1 MAGQRARSAEAKD
14 ERRANLV
21 AAASRLFADADF
33 SAITIAGVA
42 EVAGVAKGTAY
53 LYFANK
59 ETLFLELMRA
69 EFSTWLAS
77 FLQSVKRQRAAS
89 LVDQLPKII
98 AKSFADRPNVRRLMV
113 LQHTVLEANLG
124 DAAALDF
131 KLQMR
136 ALMDQVAAAIVPKI
150 PGWRIADAQV
160 FLMQTIALVIGVTQ
174 LSEPPPV
181 IARVLA
187 SDARLKPMRI
197 AFEPFLALTLTALLP
212 GNRRP
217 SKQSKRA

>member
-1 MAGQRARSAEAKD
+1 MAGRRARSALAKD

-21 AAASRLFADADF
+21 AAATRLFANADF
-33 SAITIAGVA
+33 SAITIARVA
-42 EVAGVAKGTAY
+42 EEAGVAKGTAY

-69 EFSTWLAS
+69 EFNAWLET
-77 FLQSVKRQRAAS
+77 FLQSVKRQRSAS
-89 LVDQLPKII
+89 LVVQLPKIV
-98 AKSFADRPNVRRLMV
+98 AKSFAGRPHIRRLMV

-124 DAAALDF
+124 DVAARDF

-150 PGWRIADAQV
+150 PGWRRADAQV
-160 FLMQTIALVIGVTQ
+160 FIMQTIALVISVTQ

-187 SDARLKPMRI
+187 SDDRLKPMRI
-197 AFEPFLALTLTALLP
+197 AFEPFLALTLAALLR
-212 GNRRP
+212 GSLRQAK
-217 SKQSKRA
+217 SA